1 MLSLISE
8 KLSQI
13 KKDSCQYCLGRFE
26 TFGGQ
31 CNMADA
37 CLCPTLGLK
46 KSNPVRQ
53 EDIFN
58 ANAKIVG
65 H

>member
-1 MLSLISE
+1 MFYQTTVNI
-8 KLSQI
+8 
-13 KKDSCQYCLGRFE
+13 LGTDPQVLCRYS
-26 TFGGQ
+26 
-31 CNMADA
+31 MADA
-37 CLCPTLGLK
+37 CLCPTLGLQ

>member
-1 MLSLISE
+1 
-8 KLSQI
+8 
-13 KKDSCQYCLGRFE
+13 
-26 TFGGQ
+26 
-31 CNMADA
+31 MADA
-37 CLCPTLGLK
+37 CLCPILGLNGLK